1 MLCWFLG
8 RVELGI
14 DHPLGEIFLL
24 VCLQLIKICHIFR
37 LESAGEKWGDVV
49 FPWEHKFRHVSL
61 AGSDIVSSNLP
72 STSKFGHSLR
82 PESVGKELVDLF
94 YFG

>member
-1 MLCWFLG
+1 MSSSLISTSKLG
-8 RVELGI
+8 
-14 DHPLGEIFLL
+14 
-24 VCLQLIKICHIFR
+24 HIFR
-37 LESAGEKWGDVV
+37 LESVGEKWGDVV